1 MTRSRRIEIREVL
14 VHLGGSEGLLEGLRR
29 EGLFESDFLDPREA
43 EELRIAALMIE
54 ELGVNPAGVQ
64 VALHLRRRLLALE
77 SRVTALADH
86 LRRTDLGRDEEG

>member
-14 VHLGGSEGLLEGLRR
+14 IHLGGGEELLASLRH
-29 EGLFESDFLDPREA
+29 EGLFESDFVDSREA
-43 EELRIAALMIE
+43 EELRIAALMME

-77 SRVTALADH
+77 ARVGAMAEAL
-86 LRRTDLGRDEEG
+86 RRDEEG